1 MDSNVSSRS
10 PHEIN
15 EAPRDGMEVIQTME
29 LEQPAVEQD
38 IPLTI
43 DPSTPKS
50 CSSSPIPAPTT
61 VNQEPQN
68 IAQVLMMKLSGLCV
82 PEVKQPPSHIFVP
95 SLADEMSGCSQCE
108 ESEDNDDDLD
118 ICSST
123 TSSDDTNQ
131 LEGNSEPGFQPPML
145 PDLHL
150 HVPLET
156 DDDIARV
163 RRALTI
169 KGVLEISCDLQRQMV
184 TVSGNVSP
192 RRLLKKVKKVK
203 PNSRILS
210 TTTSAG
216 QLGTST
222 ISNTMW
228 NPPPLPALNNG
239 YNNSHADFE
248 YYQASSQEPM
258 LVAPRPRPSYESYTF
273 RNRPSSPYL
282 RNYSPS
288 DMSPP
293 SSPPDEDYSWS
304 SSNYYHTTGS
314 RSYAPTSSAA
324 NYYSLR
330 QPDGIFHDYY
340 YD

>member
-1 MDSNVSSRS
+1 M
-10 PHEIN
+10 
-15 EAPRDGMEVIQTME
+15 
-29 LEQPAVEQD
+29 
-38 IPLTI
+38 
-43 DPSTPKS
+43 
-50 CSSSPIPAPTT
+50 
-61 VNQEPQN
+61 
-68 IAQVLMMKLSGLCV
+68 
-82 PEVKQPPSHIFVP
+82 
-95 SLADEMSGCSQCE
+95 
-108 ESEDNDDDLD
+108 
-118 ICSST
+118 
-123 TSSDDTNQ
+123 
-131 LEGNSEPGFQPPML
+131 
-145 PDLHL
+145 
-150 HVPLET
+150 
-156 DDDIARV
+156 
-163 RRALTI
+163 TI

-258 LVAPRPRPSYESYTF
+258 FVAPRPRPSYESYTF

-293 SSPPDEDYSWS
+293 SSPPDEDYSLS

-314 RSYAPTSSAA
+314 RSYARTSSAA

-330 QPDGIFHDYY
+330 QPGGIFHDYY